1 MEIPWAAICPPSSV
15 VAAAIWT
22 AVFFAEAARAID
34 PIGHHPWAKAI
45 DGLWRA
51 VAAVLDALAVVAA
64 DYLSLDAEEGVSAEV
79 EKRMESGR
87 DLRLLFS
94 HC

>member
-1 MEIPWAAICPPSSV
+1 
-15 VAAAIWT
+15 
-22 AVFFAEAARAID
+22 
-34 PIGHHPWAKAI
+34 
-45 DGLWRA
+45 